1 MSRRRMENEYNSII
15 IIISY
20 QEESIGHAQED
31 LTSDFRLCG
40 ESDMIE
46 A

>member
-1 MSRRRMENEYNSII
+1 MSRRRMENEYDSII
-15 IIISY
+15 IIMSY
-20 QEESIGHAQED
+20 QKESICHAQED

-40 ESDMIE
+40 EPDMIE